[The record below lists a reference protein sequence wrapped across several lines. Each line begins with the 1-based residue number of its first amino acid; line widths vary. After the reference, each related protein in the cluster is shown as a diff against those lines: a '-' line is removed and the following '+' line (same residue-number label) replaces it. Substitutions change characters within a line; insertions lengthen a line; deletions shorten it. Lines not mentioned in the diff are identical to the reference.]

1 MTPEQIVETT
11 NKIHQSLTQGK
22 TPTAIDM
29 APMNVPFGEV
39 QRLIDQVQEERS
51 QGTQTAV
58 AVIEPQQTQL
68 ENADEHLTEREAT
81 EIIQRWVIQDDEV
94 EISER
99 RTFEE
104 MVEELET
111 IKALRP
117 PISDISASQL
127 KQIVQKYA
135 PNAPKRVESAP
146 QSKTPGYPPELE
158 SLINSEIAVY
168 EHDVWL
174 VKRCNKCGQFKTA
187 CCGPITLELAV
198 RDDGTL
204 TGAGRQAIGL
214 DPIKPPKPP
223 RTLEQVKETWTQQPW
238 WTVYR
243 GVDELEGN
251 GTVKMYIENFLP
263 EGATIICG
271 LPKEG
276 KSFLALSIAKALTS
290 GNPLFG
296 RPKFSVPEITPV
308 LYLAAESG
316 DAA

>member
-68 ENADEHLTEREAT
+68 ENAAEHLTEKEAT
-81 EIIQRWVIQDDEV
+81 EIVQRWVTQDDEV

-99 RTFEE
+99 RTLEE

-117 PISDISASQL
+117 PISDISASRL

-135 PNAPKRVESAP
+135 PNAPRRIDDGLKSRKDVPPYPVELA
-146 QSKTPGYPPELE
+146 
-158 SLINSEIAVY
+158 SLVASGAAFSQ
-168 EHDVWL
+168 DGFWL
-174 VKRCNKCGQFKTA
+174 TKRCTKCGQFKTK
-187 CCGPITLELAV
+187 CCGPLETVSVV
-198 RDDGTL
+198 RQDERTL
-204 TGAGRQAIGL
+204 TSIGRQAVGL

-223 RTLEQVKETWTQQPW
+223 KTVEQIAEERKQTWHQESW
-238 WTVYR
+238 WRDFSGTS
-243 GVDELEGN
+243 ELQGN
-251 GTVKMYIENFLP
+251 TSVKMLIENFLP
-263 EGATIICG
+263 EG
-271 LPKEG
+271 
-276 KSFLALSIAKALTS
+276 LT
-290 GNPLFG
+290 
-296 RPKFSVPEITPV
+296 
-308 LYLAAESG
+308 
-316 DAA
+316 